1 MKHSMEFIRKIQRG
15 VDMIDGQTSIFDNE
29 PDVIEH
35 EVEKKDIRPRVTKN
49 KAMELTD
56 DEKKFILSFIDYYSG
71 NLIKWY
77 VDENNQDTVRD
88 FINNIK
94 VKLGDEF
101 LNRCGVKVNTDIKD
115 VRNLIKGIYNK

>member
-1 MKHSMEFIRKIQRG
+1 
-15 VDMIDGQTSIFDNE
+15 MIDGQTSIFDNE

-35 EVEKKDIRPRVTKN
+35 EVEKKDIRPRFTKN

-56 DEKKFILSFIDYYSG
+56 DEKNFILSFIDYYSG